1 MLEAHFQR
9 NGFDIIVAGVSLT
22 STSHAP
28 EVRRRCW
35 NKIAVR
41 GVNVDASSADELEVM
56 FVIRA
61 HFDRLRRDVKG
72 ETCPV
77 RTALDRDG

>member
-1 MLEAHFQR
+1 M
-9 NGFDIIVAGVSLT
+9 
-22 STSHAP
+22 
-28 EVRRRCW
+28 
-35 NKIAVR
+35 R